1 MSNSEN
7 KNIVLNKDMI
17 KSLKVKI
24 CDKQLDRMKK
34 LYALDYNKF
43 LENLWK
49 KDDEELKIDEEW
61 YNNPK
66 TYFKRFRNWLKDI
79 FKIDTKTYNETYKYS
94 KGSNAG
100 RLYVNGFGFQS
111 LKKSIRNYLFHNLGK
126 YDYDMCNAHFKIC
139 KMLCRDIPLETPIL
153 NEYINNRKVCLNKW
167 KCTKQDVLT
176 MLNCD
181 KWYDGALKPFHNEL
195 KPIKLLIQSN
205 NQHIAN
211 KTTNKKNP
219 ISSIVNKIF
228 CYYENQ
234 LLQKQMKKMN
244 NAHSLYF
251 DGYIGSTKVDI
262 SLLNETTKEE
272 NITWSVKPFE
282 NNINIDDVYDKNI
295 YNDIDN
301 INHFQ
306 FSKQEFKS
314 LVYHCQ
320 TDYIE
325 TICADKLVE
334 LEKKIKKE
342 KKFEKA
348 KEKLYKDTTKQELN
362 ILFEYMNK
370 YLLVCK
376 GSTISYIFEKKDKHN
391 RMETYTLYKSKKDF
405 RENWEEYT
413 IDNEYLFKTTKE
425 VIMLWLKW
433 SDRRT
438 YDEIVF
444 KPYHY
449 FEYDPNKF
457 NSYNMWSGWEYEYDE
472 GFEVDENLIKNI
484 LNHVEVVVCNNNTEM
499 YEYVLNLWHLI
510 LHGKKTGIG
519 LGLTGVQGCGK
530 STILEYFGEKILG
543 EKYYAYIQSLDDLTN
558 KFSSLRCMKSF
569 IIVDEID
576 TWSGDTKTANKL
588 KSILTQT
595 KTKLERKNKDAI
607 NIDDFSNYAFISN
620 FKNFLRVEG
629 KGDRRYLMQECD
641 PKYTG
646 NKKYFNQLNKDMG
659 SSPLKG
665 QLTKEEKIRSKLIAK
680 HFFHFLMNRDL
691 HDYDTRDIPQTEILK
706 EMKADATPVIVSYF
720 YYLMEYLQYHKK
732 KNIEVKTIYEL
743 YGLFCDELDLD
754 QKYGTSSTFSKRSK
768 KSFKLFKK
776 YTKHTNS
783 GAIFKGFK
791 VEELED
797 MKKSIIQKYVITDDV
812 YDYIKNKLNKSQ
824 CLIVESDDETTDDE
838 DSDDDSIGL

>member
-1 MSNSEN
+1 MLNSEN

-24 CDKQLDRMKK
+24 SDKQLDRMKK
-34 LYALDYNKF
+34 LYSLDYSKF
-43 LENLWK
+43 IKYLWK
-49 KDDEELKIDEEW
+49 TEDAELKIDEEW

-66 TYFKRFRNWLKDI
+66 TYFNRFRTWLKSI
-79 FKIDTKTYNETYKYS
+79 FKVDSKTIKESYKYS

-100 RLYVNGFGFQS
+100 RLYVNGFGFQT
-111 LKKSIRNYLFHNLGK
+111 LKKSIRNYLFYDLGK
-126 YDYDMCNAHFKIC
+126 YDYDMNNAHFKIC
-139 KMLCRDIPLETPIL
+139 KMLCTDIPLETPIL
-153 NEYINNRKVCLNKW
+153 NEYINNRQGCLNKW

-181 KWYDGALKPFHNEL
+181 KWNNGVLKAFHNEL
-195 KPIKLLIQSN
+195 KPIKLLIQTN
-205 NQHIAN
+205 NQNIAN
-211 KTTNKKNP
+211 KTTNVKNP

-234 LLQKQMKKMN
+234 LLQRQMKKMN

-251 DGYIGSTKVDI
+251 DGYIGSTDVDI
-262 SLLNETTKEE
+262 NLLNETTKEE

-282 NNINIDDVYDKNI
+282 NSINIDNVYDKNT

-301 INHFQ
+301 MNHFQ
-306 FSKQEFKS
+306 FSKLDFKS
-314 LVYHCQ
+314 LVFHCQ
-320 TDYIE
+320 SEYIE
-325 TICADKLVE
+325 NICIDKVIE

-348 KEKLYKDTTKQELN
+348 KEKLYKDTTKQQLE
-362 ILFEYMNK
+362 ILYKYMNK

-413 IDNEYLFKTTKE
+413 IDNEFIFKTPKE

-433 SDRRT
+433 GDRRT
-438 YDEIVF
+438 YDDIVF
-444 KPYHY
+444 KPYKH
-449 FEYDPNKF
+449 FEYNPNRF
-457 NSYNMWSGWEYEYDE
+457 NEYNMWSGWEFEYDE
-472 GFEVDENLIKNI
+472 NFKVDINLIKNI
-484 LNHVEVVVCNNNTEM
+484 LHHLEVVVCDNNKEM
-499 YEYVLNLWHLI
+499 YEYTLNLWHLI

-543 EKYYAYIQSLDDLTN
+543 DKYYAYIQSLDDLTN

-576 TWSGDTKTANKL
+576 TWSGDTKTANML

-629 KGDRRYLMQECD
+629 KGDRRYLIQECNN
-641 PKYTG
+641 KYTG
-646 NKKYFNQLNKDMG
+646 NKAYFNRLNKDMG

-665 QLTKEEKIRSKLIAK
+665 QLSKEEQIRSKLIAK
-680 HFFHFLMNRDL
+680 HYFHFLMNRDL
-691 HDYDTRDIPQTEILK
+691 TDYDTRDIPQTEILK
-706 EMKADATPVIVSYF
+706 EMKEDATPVIVSYF
-720 YYLMEYLQYHKK
+720 YYLMEYLEFHKMK
-732 KNIEVKTIYEL
+732 KIEVNSVYSEYTQ
-743 YGLFCDELDLD
+743 FCEELDLD

-776 YTKHTNS
+776 YTKHTNK
-783 GAIFKGFK
+783 GAVFSGFK
-791 VEELED
+791 VEEIED
-797 MKKSIIQKYVITDDV
+797 MKKKILQKYVIADDV
-812 YDYIKNKLNKSQ
+812 YEYIKNTMNNEN
-824 CLIVESDDETTDDE
+824 CLIEE
-838 DSDDDSIGL
+838 SDDDSGEDSDEDNIDL